1 MHDEQ
6 HYLAANKALWNKRAA
21 VHVNSSFYDVPAFLE
36 GRNSLNSIELA
47 LLGDVG
53 GKRIL
58 HLQCHF
64 GQDTLSLA
72 RMGAKVTGVD
82 LSDVAIAEATRL
94 TSELN
99 LFHQATFICSDIYSL
114 PVHLHDK
121 FDIVFTSYGTIGW
134 LPDLNKWAGV
144 VQHFLKPGGVFVM
157 AEFHPVVWM
166 FDDQFTRVQYDYFNT
181 ETIVEN
187 NTDTYTD
194 AEAAAD
200 VKGVSYSWNH
210 PLSDVIGSLLAQ
222 GLQLQVLQE
231 FDYSPYNCF
240 QHTTGEN
247 GHFQIKGMEGKLPM
261 VYAFKFLKP

>member
-1 MHDEQ
+1 MQDEQ
-6 HYLAANKALWNKRAA
+6 HYLAANKALWNKRTA
-21 VHVNSSFYDVPAFLE
+21 VHVTSSFYDVPAFLE
-36 GRNSLNSIELA
+36 GRSSLNSIELA
-47 LLGDVG
+47 LLGDVR

-72 RMGAKVTGVD
+72 RMGADVTGVD
-82 LSDVAIAEATRL
+82 LSDAAIAQANTL
-94 TSELN
+94 TAQLG
-99 LFHQATFICSDIYSL
+99 LQDQAKFICCDVYSL
-114 PVHLHDK
+114 PAQLQDS

-134 LPDLNKWAGV
+134 LPDMDKWAGV

-166 FDDQFTRVQYDYFNT
+166 FDEQFTRVQYDYFNT

-187 NTDTYTD
+187 NNDTYTD
-194 AEAAAD
+194 AEDNAD
-200 VKGVSYSWNH
+200 VKGVAYSWNH
-210 PLSDVIGSLLAQ
+210 PLGEVFSSLLAQ
-222 GLQLQVLQE
+222 GLQLQVFQE

-240 QHTTGEN
+240 QNTTGEN

>member
-1 MHDEQ
+1 MQDEL
-6 HYLAANKALWNKRAA
+6 HYLAANKALWNKRTA
-21 VHVNSSFYDVPAFLE
+21 VHVTSSFYDVPAFLE
-36 GRNSLNSIELA
+36 GRSSLNSIELA
-47 LLGDVG
+47 LLGDVR

-72 RMGAKVTGVD
+72 RMGADVTGID
-82 LSDVAIAEATRL
+82 ISDAAIAQANTL
-94 TSELN
+94 TAQLG
-99 LFHQATFICSDIYSL
+99 LQDKARFICCDVYSL
-114 PVHLHDK
+114 PAQLQDS

-134 LPDLNKWAGV
+134 LPDLDKWAGV
-144 VQHFLKPGGVFVM
+144 VQHFLKPGGAFIM

-187 NTDTYTD
+187 NNDTYTD
-194 AEAAAD
+194 AEDNAD
-200 VKGVSYSWNH
+200 IKGVAYSWNH
-210 PLSDVIGSLLAQ
+210 PLSEVFESLLTK
-222 GLQLQVLQE
+222 GLQLKVFQE

-240 QHTTGEN
+240 QNTTGEN